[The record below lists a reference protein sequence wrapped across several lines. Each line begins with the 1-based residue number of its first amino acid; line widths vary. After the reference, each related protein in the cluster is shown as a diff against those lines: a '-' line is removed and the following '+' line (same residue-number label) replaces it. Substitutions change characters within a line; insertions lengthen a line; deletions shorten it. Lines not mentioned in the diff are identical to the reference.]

1 MADTQATTPDP
12 INSTLAK
19 YPFLREAKE
28 SGERAAESKI
38 LAQSE
43 QAASEFGEKAK
54 ALEKISAEDKTH
66 YEDVKKDIKPIPEFK
81 PSKEN
86 MMDLGGIFSMIGT
99 MGVALGGSGKLS
111 GLNAMNA
118 MGGMLKGYQQGRK
131 DLFAKEQ
138 ATFEK
143 ELQTIKASNDA
154 LLKDLEQYQK
164 LRSTDKEAA
173 LTKAAEIS
181 AKNPGVIA
189 KLVQSSRDD
198 VAKEI
203 ALKGADMWAKIMEA
217 SARHNLT
224 SGGTDQA
231 QLIKEFTGA
240 SLDKKAVPE
249 VANLAKTVGQAD
261 DLSQYAK
268 QNADLIGRYG
278 QINQQIERYVDS
290 WKQGIEPDDKGQ
302 PALVFAKKYAAYLVS
317 YERSLAGGAR
327 GFTVQ
332 FQKRFNDL
340 LKQDQFN
347 VAGFEQ
353 LMDQQIGELSAQAT
367 PYSKNITRE
376 NMTALGRNIIQRSES
391 ANPASVKNYATE
403 EEAEKAEKEGKLHR
417 GDRVVINGQLG
428 TWQ

>member
-249 VANLAKTVGQAD
+249 VANLAKAVGQAD

-278 QINQQIERYVDS
+278 QINQQIER
-290 WKQGIEPDDKGQ
+290 
-302 PALVFAKKYAAYLVS
+302 
-317 YERSLAGGAR
+317 
-327 GFTVQ
+327 
-332 FQKRFNDL
+332 
-340 LKQDQFN
+340 
-347 VAGFEQ
+347 
-353 LMDQQIGELSAQAT
+353 
-367 PYSKNITRE
+367 
-376 NMTALGRNIIQRSES
+376 
-391 ANPASVKNYATE
+391 
-403 EEAEKAEKEGKLHR
+403 
-417 GDRVVINGQLG
+417 
-428 TWQ
+428 